1 MEFEH
6 DYIYSELQCGRI
18 YKDAE
23 IDTDSIKV
31 INVEK
36 ASMWPHL

>member
-1 MEFEH
+1 MANH
-6 DYIYSELQCGRI
+6 TTILINELQCGRI

-23 IDTDSIKV
+23 MSDEEIEYRKRLA
-31 INVEK
+31 